1 MWRGAMALDGE
12 PHGGAWKQR
21 NNGNNGTRDKVTNS
35 QSNNGREET
44 RLHATP
50 QEATFSGLSNPPCDD
65 AR

>member
-1 MWRGAMALDGE
+1 MSVDVEGCDGARWE

-50 QEATFSGLSNPPCDD
+50 QEATFFGP
-65 AR
+65 